1 MLSRFSP
8 RFAALSLASLALTL
22 APPPARACGGGMFI
36 PPTETQT
43 TSMSG
48 HRVAISISTEQTV
61 LWDQIKYQGNPKDF
75 AWVMPVKAGAT
86 IGVGSDAWLE
96 ALDAATTTF
105 VSSPEAFCDSGSSPF
120 QSGGGCCG
128 SARALDGNAAGEVPR
143 AQDPA
148 VEVIHSETVGP
159 YETVTLSSTTPG
171 ALGDWLDMHGY
182 AIPAD
187 VKPILDDYAAQG
199 FDFIAARLTPGQG
212 VEQIKPLRVV
222 TKGALTTF
230 PMRMLTA
237 GAQKSVALS
246 LFVVTEGRS
255 GIKGFPGATIT
266 GEDLTWDF
274 DKRASD
280 YADVRA
286 KQLAA
291 DSGRTFL
298 TTYAEP
304 RGLLAPVTVVEPGL
318 NPFDEAPIV
327 VDFFARALENQ
338 ESGAACTS
346 DFSSYATSTA
356 KVVSTPGSG
365 ETDPTV
371 FSCGKVDDLG
381 VALTGLHPKDVW
393 LMRFEAD
400 LPKEALTA
408 DLTIEPLAAEQTEVS
423 NHLVASKSTGN
434 ACASAAPA
442 FPARPRHLP
451 PRGAALAAALLGLG
465 AAVARRLARSG
476 RSRAMSP
483 ARLGARSGA

>member
-1 MLSRFSP
+1 MTARFS
-8 RFAALSLASLALTL
+8 RGFAALSLASLALTL
-22 APPPARACGGGMFI
+22 APPPARACGGGMF
-36 PPTETQT
+36 TVQSETQT
-43 TSMSG
+43 TTMSG

-75 AWVMPVKAGAT
+75 AWVMPVKTGAKLE
-86 IGVGSDAWLE
+86 VGADAWLE

-105 VSSPEAFCDSGSSPF
+105 ISSPEAYCDSGGSPF

-128 SARALDGNAAGEVPR
+128 SATAFDGAGNGGLPR
-143 AQDPA
+143 DEQDPA
-148 VEVIHSETVGP
+148 VEVLHRETVGP

-182 AIPAD
+182 VIPAD

-222 TKGALTTF
+222 TPGALTTF

-274 DKRASD
+274 EKHASD
-280 YADVRA
+280 YAEVRA
-286 KQLAA
+286 KRLAA

-298 TTYAEP
+298 TTYAAP
-304 RGLLAPVTVVEPGL
+304 RGLLGPVPLVADRPVGESDQP
-318 NPFDEAPIV
+318 PIV
-327 VDFFARALENQ
+327 ADFFARALDNQ
-338 ESGAACTS
+338 ESGAQCSS
-346 DFSSYATSTA
+346 DFTKYIESMA
-356 KVVSTPGSG
+356 KVTGMPGSG
-365 ETDPTV
+365 ETDPSV

-381 VALTGLHPKDVW
+381 VALTGLHPNDVW

-408 DLTIEPLAAEQTEVS
+408 DLTIEPLAADQTLVA
-423 NHLVASKSTGN
+423 NHLTAMKSVGD
-434 ACASAAPA
+434 ACASAAPVL
-442 FPARPRHLP
+442 PAGPRRLP
-451 PRGAALAAALLGLG
+451 PRDAALAAALLGLG
-465 AAVARRLARSG
+465 AAVARRLARTG
-476 RSRAMSP
+476 R
-483 ARLGARSGA
+483 ARGIKAAST

>member
-22 APPPARACGGGMFI
+22 APPPAQACGGGMFTV
-36 PPTETQT
+36 PSETQT

-96 ALDAATTTF
+96 ALDAATTTY
-105 VSSPEAFCDSGSSPF
+105 VSSTEAYCDSFGSAY

-128 SARALDGNAAGEVPR
+128 TATTLDGAGNPNGTPR
-143 AQDPA
+143 GQAA
-148 VEVIHSETVGP
+148 VEVVHSETVGP

-182 AIPAD
+182 VIPAD

-237 GAQKSVALS
+237 GAQKNVALS

-255 GIKGFPGATIT
+255 GIKGFPGAMIT
-266 GEDLTWDF
+266 GEELTWTF
-274 DKRASD
+274 NPSGESSSD
-280 YADVRA
+280 YVDVRA
-286 KQLAA
+286 KKLAA
-291 DSGRTFL
+291 NSGRTFL
-298 TTYAEP
+298 TIYAES
-304 RGLLAPVTVVEPGL
+304 RALLAPVFFGDGSS
-318 NPFDEAPIV
+318 DEDQAAPVI
-327 VDFFARALENQ
+327 DELFARAFENQ
-338 ESGAACTS
+338 ETSAACGGDYS
-346 DFSSYATSTA
+346 KLALSTA
-356 KVVSTPGSG
+356 RVTTMPGAG
-365 ETDPTV
+365 ETDPSV
-371 FSCGKVDDLG
+371 FSCEKVDDLG
-381 VALTGLHPKDVW
+381 VALTGLHPNDVW

-408 DLTIEPLAAEQTEVS
+408 DLTIEPLAADQTEVS
-423 NHLVASKSTGN
+423 NHLIASKSVGD
-434 ACASAAPA
+434 ACASAAPV
-442 FPARPRHLP
+442 FPARPRALP
-451 PRGAALAAALLGLG
+451 PRDAALAAALLGLG
-465 AAVARRLARSG
+465 AAVARRLARAG
-476 RSRAMSP
+476 RGRAMSP
-483 ARLGARSGA
+483 ARS